1 MNKYFLLFLFSLAS
15 MQIHAGFDIIDV
27 TKQPK
32 NIKATKAKNSKVIQ
46 KAIKEAIEENDFDA
60 LKPLLEQEG
69 IDINQKIKI
78 VSLTKNYQYFTSY
91 LKKALLFDSSIDIIS
106 LLLEKGATIENLDDI
121 NTKEILMKAIKA
133 ERLDIIEKLVSLGMK
148 IKDKNNL
155 LSDTLKIDNPKIV
168 DLAIIQYLVE
178 QGSDIT
184 QKDSDGFSL
193 LEIAI
198 FAHPIEVVK
207 YFEEKTEDNI
217 EGIELKTDLPSLLHL
232 AALNKDLRVIEY
244 IRSKTNLDINQPI
257 TCENYDIT
265 NITPLHY
272 AIKADNIKTA
282 QYLIQHGA
290 CINAQTSKGETPLS
304 LSIDNENLTMMKVLL
319 QLGANTDITDNE
331 GKNITKII
339 EEPISFSDSKN
350 Q

>member
-78 VSLTKNYQYFTSY
+78 VSLTMNFQYTTSY
-91 LKKALLFDSSIDIIS
+91 LKRALLFDSSIEIIS

-121 NTKEILMKAIKA
+121 NTKKILMEAITTEK
-133 ERLDIIEKLVSLGMK
+133 LDIIKKLVSLGIK
-148 IKDKNNL
+148 IKNVEDLFFDTIKIKVDK
-155 LSDTLKIDNPKIV
+155 TID
-168 DLAIIQYLVE
+168 LTIIQYLEE
-178 QGSDIT
+178 QGCKIDDKI
-184 QKDSDGFSL
+184 L
-193 LEIAI
+193 HPAI
-198 FAHPIEVVK
+198 IFHPVEVVR
-207 YFEEKTEDNI
+207 YLEEKTEYDIKSI
-217 EGIELKTDLPSLLHL
+217 EPSVLHL
-232 AALNKDLRVIEY
+232 AALNKDIRVIKH
-244 IRSKTNLDINQPI
+244 IKSKTSLDINELS
-257 TCENYDIT
+257 TFKDENISMN
-265 NITPLHY
+265 NITPLHC
-272 AIKADNIKTA
+272 AIKANNIKTA
-282 QYLIQHGA
+282 QYLMEQGA
-290 CINAQTSKGETPLS
+290 YINAQTSKGETPLS
-304 LSIDNENLTMMKVLL
+304 LSIEEGNLTMMKVLL

-331 GKNITKII
+331 GNNITKII